1 MAKTMVSWQAFLSL
15 PPSLLAR
22 PSRFPRAQ
30 KPLSLPFQTSATQ
43 ASVDTKDE
51 IYFKSMY
58 AVQQKL
64 GIDVGTVKRVCDGIK
79 YRKTGISKIDGK
91 RYKFEY
97 VLM

>member
-1 MAKTMVSWQAFLSL
+1 MVNN
-15 PPSLLAR
+15 
-22 PSRFPRAQ
+22 RANGR
-30 KPLSLPFQTSATQ
+30 KVKAT
-43 ASVDTKDE
+43 SVDTKDE

-58 AVQQKL
+58 SVQRKL